1 MCGIA
6 GILQKQTTD
15 TPAPIGRALLT
26 MAACLQH
33 RGMDS
38 AGMAVFG
45 GEGQGTAPSGH
56 AAGRQKTLPEPQ
68 DFSRLADGRL
78 YDLRPERFGFSACV
92 RPAAGDAVS
101 GRPGTGSR
109 SGSGLPGATVSSLG
123 ASLTVE
129 KAVGLADGLDGPVGG
144 LTGTHGIAHLR
155 LATESRIDPAHA
167 QPFWGR
173 PYPDI
178 AVTHNGHI
186 TNYHKLRQ
194 KFEARGFGFASR
206 NDSEIIGI
214 YLGEKMA
221 SGLTLHRSLDGGGA
235 RIGRLVLVH
244 RRHARRPGRRPRP
257 VRHQAAAVRAKP
269 TSRSRWPPSRRR
281 CTGCSAQDS
290 SNQGNPATGGARMG
304 EGLKTFDCAG
314 RTTREINAFLKE
326 AARMGPEADVAL
338 LQPGQPAQPGRRA
351 DDAAAAA
358 H

>member
-15 TPAPIGRALLT
+15 TPAPIGRGLLT

-45 GEGQGTAPSGH
+45 GDGQGMRLQVMLP
-56 AAGRQKTLPEPQ
+56 AASTLPEPQ
-68 DFSRLADGRL
+68 GIVSLSAGRL
-78 YDLRPERFGFSACV
+78 SDLRAERAGFSACV
-92 RPAAGDAVS
+92 RPAAGDAVAADLALV
-101 GRPGTGSR
+101 RALEAE
-109 SGSGLPGATVSSLG
+109 LPGATVSGMG
-123 ASLTVE
+123 AYLTVE

-194 KFEARGFGFASR
+194 RFEAQGFGFASH

-214 YLGEKMA
+214 YLGRKMA
-221 SGLTLHRSLDGGGA
+221 SGLSLAEALAAAGRELDGSYSFIVATANGLGVVRDPFATKPLLYVETDTQVALASEPQALHRLFDA
-235 RIGRLVLVH
+235 QTVIKEI
-244 RRHARRPGRRPRP
+244 RPRE
-257 VRHQAAAVRAKP
+257 VRVWEKA
-269 TSRSRWPPSRRR
+269 
-281 CTGCSAQDS
+281 
-290 SNQGNPATGGARMG
+290 
-304 EGLKTFDCAG
+304 
-314 RTTREINAFLKE
+314 
-326 AARMGPEADVAL
+326 
-338 LQPGQPAQPGRRA
+338 
-351 DDAAAAA
+351 
-358 H
+358 